1 MTTGSSC
8 RRSNRAKR
16 SSCSS
21 SALAICEGALVIFP
35 QLFVRRR
42 FARVGDDLTELRHG
56 QDAWHPELA
65 DDEGRRAPETERHGL
80 IAVAREDRVDRVGVG
95 GEIAV
100 EPVDVDA
107 SPSEQF
113 ADTRL

>member
-1 MTTGSSC
+1 MTTESSC

-16 SSCSS
+16 SPCKIRRPRGLRGRSCY
-21 SALAICEGALVIFP
+21 LP
-35 QLFVRRR
+35 QLFVCRR

-56 QDAWHPELA
+56 QDPWHPELA

-100 EPVDVDA
+100 EP
-107 SPSEQF
+107 
-113 ADTRL
+113 